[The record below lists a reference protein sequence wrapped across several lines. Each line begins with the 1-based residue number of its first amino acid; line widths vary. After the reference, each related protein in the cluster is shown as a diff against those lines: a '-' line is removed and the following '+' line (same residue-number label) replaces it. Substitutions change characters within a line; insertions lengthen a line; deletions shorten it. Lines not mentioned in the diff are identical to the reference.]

1 MISGT
6 PGRWRAVAV
15 SALALAVLAGCR
27 TDNLGAYTQAIDN
40 RNPQQ
45 AAPDIG
51 SEFRLSNLQPN
62 QRPAP
67 NSDEESLWFIVDRAE
82 SKMKTAGNRVDDAR
96 LTKYIES
103 VTCRVAGA
111 HCKDI
116 RSYVLRI
123 PAFNATM
130 YPNGMTTVWTG
141 LLLRVRNEAQLAA
154 VIGHETGHFLRRHS
168 IQRMRNIIQQSNAF
182 MFVQFVL
189 AGAGAGSMN
198 SVLALLVNGDIAAF
212 SRDNEREAD
221 GYGIVLAAEAGYD
234 PREAAKIWQ
243 QLERE
248 KKANDDQIG
257 PVPFFASH
265 PPTEERA
272 QMLALLGD
280 KFASPSARDVGR
292 ERFLAAILPVR
303 AGLLRDELH
312 LRKYDS
318 FSVLLDMLM
327 EDGANL
333 AELHYFKGEMHRL
346 RQKEGDAKIALNSY
360 NTAKTIEGTAPAD
373 IDRSMALVHRQ
384 LREDAKARAALRRYL
399 DANPKA
405 SDAAIVRQMLGDR

>member
-1 MISGT
+1 MTARATSH
-6 PGRWRAVAV
+6 WRDIAV
-15 SALALAVLAGCR
+15 SALALVALAGCR
-27 TDNLGAYTQAIDN
+27 TDNLGAYTQAIEN
-40 RNPQQ
+40 RAPQE

-51 SEFRLSNLQPN
+51 EEFRLSNLQPN

-67 NSDEESLWFIVDRAE
+67 NTDEESLWFIIDRAE

-96 LTKYIES
+96 LTTYVKS
-103 VTCRVAGA
+103 VTCRVAGP

-168 IQRMRNIIQQSNAF
+168 LQRMRDIIEQTNALVF
-182 MFVQFVL
+182 IQFAL

-198 SVLALLVNGDIAAF
+198 GVLSVLVNGGFAAF

-248 KKANDDQIG
+248 RKANEDQIG

-265 PPTEERA
+265 PPTVERA
-272 QMLALLGD
+272 HMLALLGD
-280 KFASPSARDVGR
+280 KFASPKARDIGR
-292 ERFLAAILPVR
+292 ERFLAAILPIR
-303 AGLLRDELH
+303 ADLLRDEMH

-360 NTAKTIEGTAPAD
+360 NAAKTVEGSAPAD
-373 IDRSMALVHRQ
+373 IERSIALVHRQ
-384 LREDAKARAALRRYL
+384 LGQNAEARAALQRYL
-399 DANPKA
+399 DTNPKA
-405 SDAAIVRQMLGDR
+405 NDAAMIRQMLGDQ